1 MYFHRNRN
9 FGNGSLNANISNSSI
24 NKNLSNANQYFSK
37 KVLTLTLRHSVYFC
51 CEVMKLK
58 MLIKEFADFTG
69 VSVRTLHYYDEIG
82 LLTPAFVDRSTGYRF
97 YDENSLLRMQEILFY
112 RELDFSLK
120 SIGEIL
126 SSPNYDKNKALK
138 EQKLLL
144 TLKKERLERLI
155 SAIDGAV
162 KGENVMKAFENSEFE
177 KHKDEVKEKWGKTD
191 AYREHAQRTKNYPK
205 QKWNDLAAGMDHIMA
220 EFALCMRNDETP
232 DSAAAQILVK
242 LLQNHITEN
251 YYLCTNEILAGLGQ
265 MYVADD
271 RFKNNIDKHADGTA
285 AFICEA
291 VEVYCRK

>member
-1 MYFHRNRN
+1 M
-9 FGNGSLNANISNSSI
+9 
-24 NKNLSNANQYFSK
+24 Q
-37 KVLTLTLRHSVYFC
+37 
-51 CEVMKLK
+51 
-58 MLIKEFADFTG
+58 IKEFAEFTG

-82 LLTPAFVDRSTGYRF
+82 LLTPAFVDKSTGYRF
-97 YDENSLLRMQEILFY
+97 YDENSLIRMQEILFY

-138 EQKLLL
+138 EQKHLL

-162 KGENVMKAFENSEFE
+162 KGEIVMKAFDNSEFE
-177 KHKDEVKEKWGKTD
+177 NYKREAKEKWGETD
-191 AYREHAQRTKNYPK
+191 AYKEHAQRTKNYSK

-220 EFALCMRNDETP
+220 EFALCMRKDETP
-232 DSAAAQILVK
+232 DSAAVQNLVK

-251 YYLCTNEILAGLGQ
+251 YYLCTHEILAGLGQ
-265 MYVADD
+265 MYVADE

-291 VEVYCRK
+291 IEVYCRK